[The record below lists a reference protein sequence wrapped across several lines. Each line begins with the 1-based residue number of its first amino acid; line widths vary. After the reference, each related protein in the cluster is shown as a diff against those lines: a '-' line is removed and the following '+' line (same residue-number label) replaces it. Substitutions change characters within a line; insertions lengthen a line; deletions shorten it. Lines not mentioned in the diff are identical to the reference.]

1 MDKKIQTGLIVVKE
15 DLFTKIRRNL
25 FAIFF
30 KEEAEIY
37 EKIRKLEQPRNSII
51 GKIIIPK
58 EIKLK

>member
-1 MDKKIQTGLIVVKE
+1 MGKKIENGLIVVKE

-25 FAIFF
+25 FVIFF

-37 EKIRKLEQPRNSII
+37 EKIRKLEQPRNRIN

-58 EIKLK
+58 EIK